1 MFVLILTRATTWNSA
16 FVFILL
22 LLNQQTTMWLLQDKE
37 TVMQISAWMNGKTLS
52 QIWRNKQLLHRL
64 FQNSYFG
71 FLHPITD
78 SHPLGHSGVVSLYY
92 QLLVC
97 TAIYWLN
104 TQHSI
109 HNHSKQQQQQQPNP
123 NSHSSL
129 WKKLLL
135 FCLAQNISTSLSKH
149 TLTIGSA
156 HKFVIFSIIFMGI
169 LPPLSSIL
177 LQRMFRWSFSWG
189 STKLAHH
196 QKTGCK

>member
-1 MFVLILTRATTWNSA
+1 MFVLILTHATTWNSA

-37 TVMQISAWMNGKTLS
+37 TVMQISAWVNGKTLS

-71 FLHPITD
+71 FLYPITD

-109 HNHSKQQQQQQPNP
+109 HNHSKQQQQQQTNP

-135 FCLAQNISTSLSKH
+135 FCLAQNISTSLSKL

-156 HKFVIFSIIFMGI
+156 HEFVIFSIIFMGI
-169 LPPLSSIL
+169 LPPLPSIL
-177 LQRMFRWSFSWG
+177 WG